1 MKKLSQ
7 RKKMVSFLLHA
18 IVFFHVEQ
26 RKILVVNFRTGV
38 FHDIMPFFIIN
49 HLSLVNLFFFFLK
62 PYSILNP
69 NIWQPCPGGGSG
81 PKPGKSPL
89 GTRLNIWVT
98 RSSRVASNFCGID
111 S

>member
-1 MKKLSQ
+1 
-7 RKKMVSFLLHA
+7 MVSFVLHT
-18 IVFFHVEQ
+18 IFSHVEQ
-26 RKILVVNFRTGV
+26 TKILVVNFRTGV

-49 HLSLVNLFFFFLK
+49 HLSLVNLFLLK
-62 PYSILNP
+62 SYTILNP
-69 NIWQPCPGGGSG
+69 NIWQPQDPP